1 MLPLTALR
9 TQIKWILAVFI
20 VIFTASVGFMY
31 GTGGSGSG
39 NNRSGDFVVAKVNG
53 EELRISTFQQ
63 HLRSFIERNRIR
75 DLSEK
80 QMPLIYKAVLD
91 EMVSNRAVID
101 EVSRL
106 KISVPAEDV
115 NKQLKALEDQYVTR
129 EQFMQ
134 ILREQGSSLEQAKA
148 EIARQLSIEKMLND
162 VAGGVVVSDDEVA
175 KLYDMLQGNFT
186 MPAGIEADVAQLK
199 TKEAAEKLI
208 AAAKS
213 DDWGKAVT
221 LVSADIS
228 VASEAG
234 KPERIAATE
243 MQGTLEPVSKLTD
256 GEYSAPIEVSS
267 QDFFVF
273 HRVRAVSEEVRP
285 LSEVSEGLKNMLL
298 QSKKAEV
305 QRDYVKSLA
314 DKMKVEIVAED
325 LFTVPSDDV
334 KPEAASA
341 DVKPA
346 ETAASA
352 DVKPAEAPAA
362 EEKKPEAAP
371 APADEKK
378 PEVKPAE
385 APKAEAE
392 KPAETPA
399 PEQKPAAEQA
409 K

>member
-1 MLPLTALR
+1 M
-9 TQIKWILAVFI
+9 K
-20 VIFTASVGFMY
+20 
-31 GTGGSGSG
+31 
-39 NNRSGDFVVAKVNG
+39 
-53 EELRISTFQQ
+53 
-63 HLRSFIERNRIR
+63 
-75 DLSEK
+75 
-80 QMPLIYKAVLD
+80 
-91 EMVSNRAVID
+91 
-101 EVSRL
+101 
-106 KISVPAEDV
+106 
-115 NKQLKALEDQYVTR
+115 
-129 EQFMQ
+129 
-134 ILREQGSSLEQAKA
+134 
-148 EIARQLSIEKMLND
+148 
-162 VAGGVVVSDDEVA
+162 
-175 KLYDMLQGNFT
+175 
-186 MPAGIEADVAQLK
+186 
-199 TKEAAEKLI
+199 
-208 AAAKS
+208 
-213 DDWGKAVT
+213 
-221 LVSADIS
+221 
-228 VASEAG
+228 
-234 KPERIAATE
+234 
-243 MQGTLEPVSKLTD
+243 GTLEPVSKLTD

-352 DVKPAEAPAA
+352 DAKPAEAPAA
-362 EEKKPEAAP
+362 E
-371 APADEKK
+371 EKK